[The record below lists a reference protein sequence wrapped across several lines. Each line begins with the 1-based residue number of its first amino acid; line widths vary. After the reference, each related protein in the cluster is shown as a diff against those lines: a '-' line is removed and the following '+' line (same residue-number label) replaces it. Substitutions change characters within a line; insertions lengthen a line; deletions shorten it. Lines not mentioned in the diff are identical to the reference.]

1 MSVQDGPA
9 QQRVRALHAR
19 RYSTAEIAEALDLSA
34 DRVRKVCAA
43 LRLMPW
49 PAKRGGKAAQPRESR
64 QDIERRVA
72 VRRAAVGAYWRQHPT
87 ATANDVAETLGFAV
101 SDVRSDRITLGL
113 SVRRGPDSIQEL
125 AGEGLS
131 ASEIARRVGVGAAH
145 VRRILAAGS
154 DRD

>member
-1 MSVQDGPA
+1 MSVQDGPT
-9 QQRVRALHAR
+9 QHRVRALHAR
-19 RYSTAEIAEALDLSA
+19 RYSTADMAEALGVSA

-64 QDIERRVA
+64 HDIERRVA

-87 ATANDVAETLGFAV
+87 ATASDVAETLGFAV
-101 SDVRSDRITLGL
+101 ADVRKDRITLGL
-113 SVRRGPDSIQEL
+113 SVRRGRDSIQEL
-125 AGEGLS
+125 AAEGLS
-131 ASEIARRVGVGAAH
+131 ASEISRRVGIGADR
-145 VRRILAAGS
+145 VRRILAEG

>member
-1 MSVQDGPA
+1 MSVQDGPT

-19 RYSTAEIAEALDLSA
+19 RYSTADMAAALDISA

-49 PAKRGGKAAQPRESR
+49 PTKRGGKTAQPRESR

-72 VRRAAVGAYWRQHPT
+72 VRRAAIGAYWRQHPT
-87 ATANDVAETLGFAV
+87 ATASDVAEALGFAV
-101 SDVRSDRITLGL
+101 SDVRKDRITLGL
-113 SVRRGPDSIQEL
+113 CVRRGRDSIKAL
-125 AGEGLS
+125 ADEGLS
-131 ASEIARRVGVGAAH
+131 ASEISRRVGVGADR

-154 DRD
+154 DHD

>member
-1 MSVQDGPA
+1 MTVPDGHT

-19 RYSTAEIAEALDLSA
+19 RYSTAAIAEALDLSA

-64 QDIERRVA
+64 HDIERRVA

-87 ATANDVAETLGFAV
+87 ATASDVAEALGFAV
-101 SDVRSDRITLGL
+101 ADLRKDRITLGL
-113 SVRRGPDSIQEL
+113 SVRRGRDSIL
-125 AGEGLS
+125 ALARAGLS
-131 ASEIARRVGVGAAH
+131 ASEISRRVGVGADH
-145 VRRILAAGS
+145 VRRILAEGG

>member
-1 MSVQDGPA
+1 MSVPDGPT

-19 RYSTAEIAEALDLSA
+19 RYSTADISATLDISA

-64 QDIERRVA
+64 HDIERRVA

-87 ATANDVAETLGFAV
+87 ATANDVAATLGFAV

-113 SVRRGPDSIQEL
+113 SVRRGPDSIKEL

-131 ASEIARRVGVGAAH
+131 VSEISRRVGVGAAQ
-145 VRRILAAGS
+145 VRRILAKGG
-154 DRD
+154 DHD

>member
-1 MSVQDGPA
+1 MSVQDGPT
-9 QQRVRALHAR
+9 QRQVRALHAR
-19 RYSTAEIAEALDLSA
+19 RYSTADMAAALDISA

-64 QDIERRVA
+64 QDIERRVV

-87 ATANDVAETLGFAV
+87 ATASDVAEALGFVV

-113 SVRRGPDSIQEL
+113 TVRRGPDSIKEL
-125 AGEGLS
+125 AGAGLS
-131 ASEIARRVGVGAAH
+131 ASEISRRVGVGADH

-154 DRD
+154 DHD